1 MKKLPHPQEK
11 SIQHASIAG
20 FRIAMDFYSVHRRK
34 VEGGWEYPL
43 HDHPLFELNMALEGE
58 QHFLVDGREII
69 VGAGDILLLKPGES
83 HSCSTLPGRGMT
95 YLCIHF
101 GVDEPELKLQL
112 GRIGASLHGPG
123 SPLREALY
131 PLLVN
136 LGAPGTMERD
146 IGNNKM
152 KSLSLCLEL
161 ISALSRLLADPPEGF
176 LREAGR
182 SDRLA
187 MDISEKIAALASQQ
201 QLLEGDDL
209 MKQGIAGIAREL
221 GYSPAYCTRLFKTV
235 YGVSPRQYLSTV
247 KLREAQLLLLNREL
261 AMEQI
266 AERLGFRDA
275 AHFSKQFKRWT
286 KLSPSEY
293 RHMH

>member
-1 MKKLPHPQEK
+1 MKKLPRHQEK
-11 SIQHASIAG
+11 SLRHTSIAG
-20 FRIAMDFYSVHRRK
+20 FRIAMDFYSVHRRE
-34 VEGGWEYPL
+34 VEGGWTYPL

-58 QHFLVDGREII
+58 QHFLVDGREIT
-69 VGAGDILLLKPGES
+69 VGAGEILLLKPGES
-83 HSCSTLPGRGMT
+83 HSCSTKPGQGMT

-112 GRIGASLHGPG
+112 GRVGHSLHGPG
-123 SPLREALY
+123 SPLWEVLY
-131 PLLVN
+131 PLLAN
-136 LGAPGTMERD
+136 LGAPGMMEQE
-146 IGNNKM
+146 IGGNKM

-176 LREAGR
+176 LRETGR
-182 SDRLA
+182 WDRLA
-187 MDISEKIAALASQQ
+187 MDIADRIGSLASEQPR
-201 QLLEGDDL
+201 LDGEEL

-221 GYSPAYCTRLFKTV
+221 GYSPAYCARLFKSV

-261 AMEQI
+261 TMEQL

>member
-1 MKKLPHPQEK
+1 MKKLPRHQEK
-11 SIQHASIAG
+11 SLRHTSIAG
-20 FRIAMDFYSVHRRK
+20 FRMAMDFYSVHRRE
-34 VEGGWEYPL
+34 VEGGWTYPL
-43 HDHPLFELNMALEGE
+43 HDHPLFELNMVLEGE
-58 QHFLVDGREII
+58 QHFLVDGRDIM

-83 HSCSTLPGRGMT
+83 HSCSTLPGQGMT

-101 GVDEPELKLQL
+101 GVDEVELKMQL
-112 GRIGASLHGPG
+112 GRVGASLHEPG
-123 SPLREALY
+123 SPLWEMLY
-131 PLLVN
+131 PLLAR
-136 LGAPGTMERD
+136 LGAPGMMEQE
-146 IGNNKM
+146 IGGNKM

-161 ISALSRLLADPPEGF
+161 VSALSRLLADPPEGF
-176 LREAGR
+176 LRETGR
-182 SDRLA
+182 WDRLA
-187 MDISEKIAALASQQ
+187 MDIAHRIGSLASEQPR
-201 QLLEGDDL
+201 LVGEEL

-221 GYSPAYCTRLFKTV
+221 GYSPAYCARLFKSV

-261 AMEQI
+261 SMEQV

>member
-1 MKKLPHPQEK
+1 MIRLPHSQEK
-11 SIQHASIAG
+11 SILHTSIAG
-20 FRIAMDFYSVHRRK
+20 FRIAMDFYSVHRRE
-34 VEGGWEYPL
+34 VEGGWKYPL

-58 QHFLVDGREII
+58 QHFLVDGREIT
-69 VGAGDILLLKPGES
+69 VGAGDILLLKPGEA
-83 HSCSTLPGRGMT
+83 HSCSTHPGRGMT

-123 SPLREALY
+123 SPLWEALY
-131 PLLVN
+131 PLLADM
-136 LGAPGTMERD
+136 GAPGTMERE
-146 IGNNKM
+146 IGSNKM

-176 LREAGR
+176 LRETGR
-182 SDRLA
+182 NDRLA
-187 MDISEKIAALASQQ
+187 MEIADKIGSLASEQPR
-201 QLLEGDDL
+201 LDKDEL
-209 MKQGIAGIAREL
+209 MKRGIAGIASEL
-221 GYSPAYCTRLFKTV
+221 GYSPTYCARLFKSV

-247 KLREAQLLLLNREL
+247 KLRESQLLLLNREL
-261 AMEQI
+261 TMEQI

-286 KLSPSEY
+286 DLSPSEY